1 MSLSSISGS
10 EKEIFQNKNTK
21 TKRQEND
28 SDSSESDQNQ
38 GKKLGRAELMRRKKL
53 GIKIPESK
61 KRTFG

>member
-21 TKRQEND
+21 TKKQENA
-28 SDSSESDQNQ
+28 SDSSELDQNQ

>member
-21 TKRQEND
+21 TKKQENA
-28 SDSSESDQNQ
+28 SDSSESGQNQ

>member
-10 EKEIFQNKNTK
+10 EKEIFLNKNTK
-21 TKRQEND
+21 TKKQENA